1 MNRYFKTLLLLA
13 LFALGLGVRLYDL
26 TDQPLDFHPTRQ
38 LRNAIVARGVYY
50 SLLPGADP
58 SQRERAIAYGQS
70 VGQYEPPILEN
81 LVARAYLLMG
91 GEDLWVSRLFTTL
104 FWLVAGLAV
113 FDLARRMAGW
123 GGGAAA
129 LAYTLIL
136 PFGVQA
142 SRSFQPDP
150 GMVMWM
156 VLGVYFLY
164 RWWEQRCWKWALLA
178 GITGGMALLTKIIA
192 VYFVG
197 AAAVTVVLA
206 AVGIKRFWRDPQV
219 WAMAVLIVLPA
230 AWYYSGRQG
239 RAAEYLD
246 AWTISLSHLL
256 IEPSF
261 YVRWLSLV
269 QSLMGF
275 SLLLASLMGVLLAAS
290 RYRALLLC
298 LWAGYLIYGLTL
310 PYQMYTHNYY
320 HLMLVPIVGL
330 SLAPVAQLLLER
342 IAQQERIWRLL
353 FAGIVLAALV
363 YPSWVSVSNQAKE
376 NDRLEPAYWQ
386 QIGSLLPT
394 DGKILALTQDYGF
407 RLIYYGWRKVTLWP
421 ILGEQTLAQLRGKG
435 KDFASD
441 FAKRI
446 EGKDYFLVTAFGQFN
461 NQPEL
466 KEYLAGHYPVF
477 AQGDGYLIYD
487 LGNPLQ

>member
-1 MNRYFKTLLLLA
+1 MSRYFKVIFLIA
-13 LFALGLGVRLYDL
+13 LFALGSGVRLYDL

-50 SLLPGADP
+50 QLLPDADP
-58 SQRERAIAYGQS
+58 ALRERAIAYGQS

-91 GEDLWVSRLFTTL
+91 GEYLWVSRLFTIF

-113 FDLARRMAGW
+113 FDLARRMTSW
-123 GGGAAA
+123 GGGLAA

-150 GMVMWM
+150 GMVMWL

-164 RWWEQRCWKWALLA
+164 RWWEQRSWKWALLA
-178 GITGGMALLTKIIA
+178 GVTGGMALLTKIVALYI
-192 VYFVG
+192 VG

-219 WAMAVLIVLPA
+219 WTMAVLIVLPA

-275 SLLLASLMGVLLAAS
+275 SLLLASLVGVLVAER
-290 RYRALLLC
+290 RYRTLLLS
-298 LWAGYLIYGLTL
+298 LWVGYLVYGLTL
-310 PYQMYTHNYY
+310 PYQMYTHSYY
-320 HLMLVPIVGL
+320 HLMLVPVIGL
-330 SLAPVAQLLLER
+330 SLAPVAQLLLDR
-342 IAQQERIWRLL
+342 VAGQGGIWRLL

-363 YPSWVSVSNQAKE
+363 YPAWVSVSNQAKE
-376 NDRLEPAYWQ
+376 NDRLEPAYWEH
-386 QIGSLLPT
+386 IGSLLPS

-421 ILGEQTLAQLRGKG
+421 IQGEQTLAKLRGKG
-435 KDFASD
+435 KDFEDEFAS
-441 FAKRI
+441 RI
-446 EGKDYFLVTAFGQFN
+446 EGKSYFLITAFGQFN

-466 KEYLAGHYPVF
+466 KQYLAERYPVF

-487 LGNPLQ
+487 LENPLP